1 LNSDTVTCRNCGS
14 EVRAGMRFCSQ
25 CGRVM
30 NEESPPQ
37 GTAGSSGVVLSG
49 ESPIDSPSHDEWSAS
64 LSRGET
70 DLFGTSADLRDE
82 REEGRGTPT
91 QYIPPAQSQRDR
103 SQDETQAYT
112 PPPRFSDYTLPP
124 QAQPALPAPPRYDDR
139 APFAPPP
146 PRYAGNPAAG
156 PIPPAPIPTAGYPV
170 PLGYAPMGGFQCP
183 YCRTTVPPVARER
196 VSQTGW
202 IVLVVL
208 ILTCF
213 PLFWIGL
220 IIKEPYRVCRECG
233 NTLS

>member
-1 LNSDTVTCRNCGS
+1 
-14 EVRAGMRFCSQ
+14 
-25 CGRVM
+25 M

-37 GTAGSSGVVLSG
+37 GTAGGSGVVLSG
-49 ESPIDSPSHDEWSAS
+49 ESQFDSPSHDEWSAS

-70 DLFGTSADLRDE
+70 DFSGTAS
-82 REEGRGTPT
+82 EEGTPT
-91 QYIPPAQSQRDR
+91 RYIPPGQPQRDR

-124 QAQPALPAPPRYDDR
+124 QSQPVLPPPPRYDDR

-183 YCRTTVPPVARER
+183 YCRTTVPPVTRER

-202 IVLVVL
+202 IVMVVL
-208 ILTCF
+208 IIACF

-220 IIKEPYRVCRECG
+220 LIKEPYRVCRECG